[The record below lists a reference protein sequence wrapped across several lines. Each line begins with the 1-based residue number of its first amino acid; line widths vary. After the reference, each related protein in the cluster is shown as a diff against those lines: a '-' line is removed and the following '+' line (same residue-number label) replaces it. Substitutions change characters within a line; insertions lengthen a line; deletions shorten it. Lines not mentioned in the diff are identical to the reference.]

1 MAAQRPRSVP
11 VKSAH
16 ETSKEKRQR
25 LITERLVA
33 EGSCVPHSLA
43 EEFGVSLMTI
53 HRDLDDLERRGLV
66 RKFHGGVT
74 ALPSSIFES
83 QLSYRM
89 VSRVRE
95 KQAVARAA
103 LKYVEPGMSM
113 VLDDSTTTFQMI
125 SGLAEL
131 TPLHVATSFLP
142 ALRQLADLA
151 ADHDLT
157 VLGLGGMYDLPHD
170 SFVGMQCIEQ
180 IEAMHAD
187 AVFMST
193 SAVSATSAFHR
204 EERMV
209 ALKRAMVAG
218 ATRKYLLVDQEK
230 LGQVALH
237 RIVPL
242 DVFDLVITNAGA
254 NPEVLSAWSK
264 AGIPYECAE

>member
-1 MAAQRPRSVP
+1 MSEQGPRGMLS
-11 VKSAH
+11 KSAQ

-25 LITERLVA
+25 LIAERLVA
-33 EGSCVPHSLA
+33 EGSCVPHDLA

-66 RKFHGGVT
+66 RKYHGGVT

-89 VSRVRE
+89 VSRVKE
-95 KQAVARAA
+95 KKAVARAA
-103 LKYVEPGMSM
+103 LRYVEPGMSL
-113 VLDDSTTTFQMI
+113 VLDDSTTTYQMI
-125 SGLAEL
+125 PGLAER

-142 ALRQLADLA
+142 GLRQLADLA

-193 SAVSATSAFHR
+193 SAVLTTDAFHR

-209 ALKRAMVAG
+209 ALKRAMVRG
-218 ATRKYLLVDQEK
+218 ATKKYLLVDKEK

-254 NPEVLSAWSK
+254 NAEVLAVWDK
-264 AGIPYECAE
+264 AGIPYECAP